1 MLEEKSHSAKAFV
14 NPTDVAR
21 YGKSSLRKNLA

>member
-1 MLEEKSHSAKAFV
+1 MFEEKSHSAKAEEKSHSAKAFV

-21 YGKSSLRKNLA
+21 YG